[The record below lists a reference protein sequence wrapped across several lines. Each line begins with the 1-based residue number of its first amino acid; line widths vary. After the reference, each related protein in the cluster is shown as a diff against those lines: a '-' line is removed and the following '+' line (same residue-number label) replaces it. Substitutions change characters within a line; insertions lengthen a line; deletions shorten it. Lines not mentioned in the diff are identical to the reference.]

1 LNPFLLS
8 VVFLS
13 GSVGGGEEDF
23 GSLLGIVVHVVR
35 FISLGEEVRN
45 RQVLFVAVVLSKT
58 CKPL

>member
-1 LNPFLLS
+1 
-8 VVFLS
+8 
-13 GSVGGGEEDF
+13 VGGGEEDF